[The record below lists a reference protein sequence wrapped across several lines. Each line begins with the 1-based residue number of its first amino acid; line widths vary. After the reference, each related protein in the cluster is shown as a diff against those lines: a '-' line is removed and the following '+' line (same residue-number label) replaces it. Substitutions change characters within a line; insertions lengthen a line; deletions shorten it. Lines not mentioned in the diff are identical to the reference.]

1 MDNQNKDRV
10 FSFRIPQDVLDELG
24 AYAKENHI
32 SKGSVVCIALS
43 ELFARK
49 KVVNSLSEISNTL
62 TLLSN
67 GKELD
72 EETEKKLDDFQKI
85 CALAVG
91 KSL

>member
-1 MDNQNKDRV
+1 MDKQRKDKV
-10 FSFRIPQDVLDELG
+10 FTFRIATDIANELEQ
-24 AYAKENHI
+24 YANENHI
-32 SKGSVVCIALS
+32 SKSSVICVALS

-72 EETEKKLDDFQKI
+72 QDTEKKLEDFQKI